1 MRYWVGANLV
11 EGVGPVKLKKLLS
24 DGSIKAVCEKLN
36 APLDLA
42 DKEIAAARAKNIQLL
57 ALDQDNYPQLLKQI
71 HDPPPVLYLK
81 GELRPTDQCAVA
93 IVGTRRASTYGLETA
108 RRLAGEL
115 AGQGITVVS
124 GLAMGI
130 DAAAHEGALTA
141 GGRTIA
147 VLGGGV
153 DDPQPVCNAG
163 LAVRVAKNGALVSE
177 YPLGYQPNIWSFPRR
192 NRIISGL
199 SLAVIVVEG
208 SEQSGAMITARLGL
222 EQGREVMAVP
232 GRIDSPLS
240 RGPHSLLKDGAKLV
254 ETVGDVLEELNLA
267 SEKTRPLVEPA
278 YQLTIEEQRI
288 VSALGSDPKHLDL
301 LAAELSLPGHQL
313 SAALLALEMKK
324 AIKQLP
330 GHFYVM
336 L

>member
-1 MRYWVGANLV
+1 MV

-24 DGSIKAVCEKLN
+24 DGSIMAVCEKLN

-42 DKEIAAARAKNIQLL
+42 DKEIKKAK
-57 ALDQDNYPQLLKQI
+57 ALKIDLYSVDDPAYPRLLKEI

-81 GELRPTDQCAVA
+81 GEIRPEDERAVA
-93 IVGTRRASTYGLETA
+93 IVGTRKASTYGLETA
-108 RRLAGEL
+108 RRLAADL

-130 DAAAHEGALTA
+130 DAAAHEGALAA

-163 LAVRVAKNGALVSE
+163 LAARVSQNGALVSE

-199 SLAVIVVEG
+199 SLAIIIVEG

-222 EQGREVMAVP
+222 EQGREVLAVP

-240 RGPHSLLKDGAKLV
+240 RGPHSLIKDGAKLV
-254 ETVGDVLEELNLA
+254 ETVDDVLVEINLA
-267 SEKTRPLVEPA
+267 ASELPA
-278 YQLTIEEQRI
+278 AVPFQLTIEEQRI
-288 VSALGSDPKHLDL
+288 VSALGPDPKHLDL
-301 LAAELSLPGHQL
+301 LAAKLSLPGHQL

-330 GHFYVM
+330 GHFYVV

>member
-1 MRYWVGANLV
+1 MLRYWVGANLV

-24 DGSIKAVCEKLN
+24 DGSIMAVCEKLN

-42 DKEIAAARAKNIQLL
+42 DKEIKKAK
-57 ALDQDNYPQLLKQI
+57 ALKIDLYSVDDPAYPRLLKEI

-81 GELRPTDQCAVA
+81 GEIRPEDERAVA
-93 IVGTRRASTYGLETA
+93 IVGTRKASTYGLETA
-108 RRLAGEL
+108 RRLAADL

-130 DAAAHEGALTA
+130 DAAAHEGALAA

-163 LAVRVAKNGALVSE
+163 LAARVSQNGALVSE

-199 SLAVIVVEG
+199 SLAIIIVEG

-222 EQGREVMAVP
+222 EQGREVLAVP

-240 RGPHSLLKDGAKLV
+240 RGPHSLIKDGAKLV
-254 ETVGDVLEELNLA
+254 ETVDDVLVEINLA
-267 SEKTRPLVEPA
+267 ASELPA
-278 YQLTIEEQRI
+278 AVPFQLTIEEQRI
-288 VSALGSDPKHLDL
+288 VSALGPDPKHLDL
-301 LAAELSLPGHQL
+301 LAAKLSLPGHQL

-330 GHFYVM
+330 GHFYVV